1 MFENSIAL
9 ATLAASDQERARRFW
24 KDVFGLEPVRSD
36 MGGDFYV
43 IGGVGVMVYESQFA
57 GTNKATA
64 FSIMTDDL
72 DRDMAALREK
82 GVVFHEYDLPG
93 IKTEN
98 GVNPLCFGQT
108 ALLGC
113 DVWEHSYYIDF
124 RNKRPAYLSNF
135 LDKLVNWENVA
146 SRL

>member
-9 ATLAASDQERARRFW
+9 ATLAASDQERARKFW

-36 MGGDFYV
+36 PGGDFYV
-43 IGGVGVMVYESQFA
+43 IGGVGVLVYESQFA

-72 DRDMAALREK
+72 DRDMTALRAK
-82 GVVFHEYDLPG
+82 GVAFHDYDLPG

-98 GVNPLCFGQT
+98 GVVDMDGERGAWFDDSEGNIISIAQPTSMSMDEARMMLTGM
-108 ALLGC
+108 
-113 DVWEHSYYIDF
+113 
-124 RNKRPAYLSNF
+124 
-135 LDKLVNWENVA
+135 
-146 SRL
+146 RLN